1 MLWVIEVLVRFCL
14 VSSVPLPPAELR
26 QGGVHFLDDGA
37 FVASAVEDVE
47 RLRAHGLQPES
58 RVLDLGCG
66 PGRFAIGLLATEWFT
81 GSYLGVEVQERHV
94 KWCIDHITSRWPPYR
109 FALADTHNER
119 YRPDGTG
126 TPRLPSDDGENDFFY
141 AYSVFSHMKGRDVVS
156 YLQEIRRVLSPAG
169 RAFVTLFAES
179 GVPDETENP
188 DWYGPFDWRGR
199 LHCVL
204 YSIDWVEQ
212 AVGHAGLS
220 IVDFAKGVEVD
231 GQTSLILKRAPIGST
246 HDHRPNPSTTPPVS
260 HPGSCE
266 TPILGRMEL

>member
-1 MLWVIEVLVRFCL
+1 MPSI
-14 VSSVPLPPAELR
+14 PLPPAELR

-37 FVASAVEDVE
+37 FLASAVEDAE
-47 RLRAHGLQPES
+47 KLRAHGLKPES
-58 RVLDLGCG
+58 RVLDLGSG
-66 PGRFAIGLLATEWFT
+66 PGRFAIGLLATDWFT

-94 KWCIDHITSRWPPYR
+94 NWCTEHIASRWPSYR
-109 FALADTHNER
+109 FVLTDTRNER
-119 YRPDGTG
+119 YRPDGSES
-126 TPRLPSDDGENDFFY
+126 PRLPSDDGEFDFFY
-141 AYSVFSHMKGRDVVS
+141 AYSVFSHMKSLDVAG

-188 DWYGPFDWRGR
+188 DWYGPFGWRGR

-220 IVDFAKGVEVD
+220 IVDFSKGVEVD
-231 GQTSLILKRAPIGST
+231 GQTSLILKRAPISSACDRRSASSGGG
-246 HDHRPNPSTTPPVS
+246 PAV
-260 HPGSCE
+260 
-266 TPILGRMEL
+266 I